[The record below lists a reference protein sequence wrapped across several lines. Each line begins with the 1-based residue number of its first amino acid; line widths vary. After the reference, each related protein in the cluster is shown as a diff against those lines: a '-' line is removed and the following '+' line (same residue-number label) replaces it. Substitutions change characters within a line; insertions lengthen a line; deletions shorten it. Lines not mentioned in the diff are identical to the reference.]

1 MIDHRSILK
10 QNADHLVQRG
20 KGILA
25 ADEDSQDLTQRFQ
38 TIGIENNVEQR
49 RIYRQIL
56 FTTENI
62 EKYLSGILMHEETFD
77 QTTDSSQGFPLV
89 LSQLGILPGI
99 KLDRVKRQRS
109 HFVLFCSVF
118 SPTPTNANH
127 LFDRVYS
134 RSSCKAIKRSHWVS
148 MIWINEPNICEN
160 VDRRSRSRSL
170 FLSSK

>member
-10 QNADHLVQRG
+10 QNAEYLVQRG

-25 ADEDSQDLTQRFQ
+25 ADEEPNDLTQRFQ
-38 TIGIENNVEQR
+38 TMGIENNVEQR

-77 QTTDSSQGFPLV
+77 QTTDSSQDFPLV
-89 LSQLGILPGI
+89 LSQMGILPGI

-109 HFVLFCSVF
+109 HFVLFCF
-118 SPTPTNANH
+118 PPTQTNANH
-127 LFDRVYS
+127 HSTGFTIVHHAKQSNDH
-134 RSSCKAIKRSHWVS
+134 IG
-148 MIWINEPNICEN
+148 
-160 VDRRSRSRSL
+160 
-170 FLSSK
+170 FQ